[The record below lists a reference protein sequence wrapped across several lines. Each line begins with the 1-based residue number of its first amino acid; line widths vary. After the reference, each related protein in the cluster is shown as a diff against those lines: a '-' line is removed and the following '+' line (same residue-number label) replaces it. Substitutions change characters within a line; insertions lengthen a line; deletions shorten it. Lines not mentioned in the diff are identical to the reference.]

1 MLAMAAV
8 AACGLSACGDRPAA
22 PAADSLTS
30 AGTPIEL
37 ERTDSDYLSEPLAF
51 TTGAS
56 STFVSD
62 AASGTVLEYASGG
75 AFVRRIGARGN
86 GPGQFV
92 GPTALAV
99 VGDTALLVADAALR
113 RINVF
118 SLDAGVARGAYRV
131 EAQAAN
137 LAVRTDT
144 IVMGMQDLAQSTS
157 AGILILGDSM
167 VRRIGALPK
176 TLRAFPRLAENYPLS
191 YAVMSGDVIRVAFM
205 GSDQLYTIDTRG
217 ALRDSIRLPARHR
230 IGVPNDLDARL
241 ANPKA
246 RGSEAA
252 PASVLSFVGALADQS
267 TVLVHVDFAMQNG
280 AVGARAWLSRID
292 AAGRVTC
299 NDVAVPIAA
308 DARAVF
314 ALRGDTLLVLQ
325 HRARAVTGVMA
336 TTVSRYPVPR
346 C

>member
-176 TLRAFPRLAENYPLS
+176 TLRAFPRIAENYPLS

-230 IGVPNDLDARL
+230 IGVPNDLDVDWRIRRREAAKRRRRPSCRL
-241 ANPKA
+241 SVRWPINRPCWCTWILRCRTVPWVPA
-246 RGSEAA
+246 RGCRASTRPDVSRAMMSPCQSLQMPARCLHCAA
-252 PASVLSFVGALADQS
+252 I
-267 TVLVHVDFAMQNG
+267 HC
-280 AVGARAWLSRID
+280 WC
-292 AAGRVTC
+292 C
-299 NDVAVPIAA
+299 NI
-308 DARAVF
+308 
-314 ALRGDTLLVLQ
+314 G
-325 HRARAVTGVMA
+325 RAR
-336 TTVSRYPVPR
+336 
-346 C
+346 